1 MSGGDKDHPDLAT
14 QADDVSNSNSHG
26 GSQSSPL
33 NKIASSRS
41 SEMAAAA
48 APAAASSKPQ
58 ELTLSYLCEQNQS
71 KLGLGFDEKGKEAIF
86 SAEANS
92 NGGSPSSPLNKIDSL
107 KDSNMA
113 AGTVEKPPQ
122 ELTLSYLCDNNQPK
136 LGLGFGEKGKEV
148 VFSKGGCSD
157 RHQEKWVERDFLNLS
172 ETEFNSCKRNSHD
185 ADEEAAEGEDEA
197 GMEKKKIKKPK
208 LEGSLNLSLALPDV
222 SLSLP
227 ASNAL
232 LQIGVKA
239 KPVGLVA
246 PASVAPAPS
255 NNNTQTTCSDDFTA
269 PCSLSCSFSHA
280 FSHNPSCSMTR
291 NSTENYRDDPIWCG
305 GEGTNG
311 SVHSRFRPIGD
322 GIVALHSN
330 NEGIN
335 GGFGVLQ
342 GNRVSNKDSC
352 NNDSVCRATSSDN
365 ISFYPSVLPARPR
378 MDTYSGDSRK
388 KDSGNLR
395 GLEDGD
401 GGGRGRK
408 QLSRPERIV
417 REIVSESIPV
427 MAQIIQEL
435 TQEMLNSIRD
445 YVKDLVSVADKREE
459 LVTLQNRLN
468 RRSDLTKES
477 LLKCQRNQLEILVA
491 VRMGLVSFMTG
502 KLRLATTELIEMFLF
517 VRCRNVNCKSILPV
531 EDCDCKFCSADNGF
545 CSSCMCAVCMK
556 FDCASNTCSWVGC
569 DVCSHWCHAAC
580 GVQKNLVR
588 PGPSLKGPPGTSE
601 IQFHCIACNHAS
613 EMFGFV
619 KDVFTCCAKDWGFET
634 LLKELDCVRKIF
646 RGSDDFKGKE
656 LHTKADGLISKL
668 ESKLISPSDACH
680 IILKFFNYADRLL
693 GFPAGPSVKE
703 MMPRNTESSIRKE
716 SATPIPQ
723 YGSLPPRYAVYNNNN
738 NSNDDTNNSVSGSST
753 GRLGNEQLKTALL
766 MGDMKMEDSYRLSAR
781 KDAIESLE
789 SIVRM
794 KEAESRM
801 FQSKADEARREAD
814 GLRRIIQ
821 FRTEKFED
829 EYAHKLSRLCL
840 QDTEERRR
848 KKLDE
853 LKKLESS
860 QCEYHSMKLRMQ
872 AEIAGLLKRME
883 ATKQQWV

>member
-1 MSGGDKDHPDLAT
+1 M
-14 QADDVSNSNSHG
+14 
-26 GSQSSPL
+26 
-33 NKIASSRS
+33 
-41 SEMAAAA
+41 
-48 APAAASSKPQ
+48 
-58 ELTLSYLCEQNQS
+58 
-71 KLGLGFDEKGKEAIF
+71 
-86 SAEANS
+86 
-92 NGGSPSSPLNKIDSL
+92 
-107 KDSNMA
+107 
-113 AGTVEKPPQ
+113 
-122 ELTLSYLCDNNQPK
+122 CDNNQPK
-136 LGLGFGEKGKEV
+136 LGLGFGQKGKEV
-148 VFSKGGCSD
+148 VFSADGCSD
-157 RHQEKWVERDFLNLS
+157 LHQEKWVERDFLNLS
-172 ETEFNSCKRNSHD
+172 ETKSNSSSKRNSRDED
-185 ADEEAAEGEDEA
+185 AEEEEE
-197 GMEKKKIKKPK
+197 EKKKPK

-222 SLSLP
+222 SLSLTAAA

-232 LQIGVKA
+232 QT
-239 KPVGLVA
+239 
-246 PASVAPAPS
+246 PS
-255 NNNTQTTCSDDFTA
+255 FNNTQTTCSDDFTA
-269 PCSLSCSFSHA
+269 PYSLSCSFSHA

-291 NSTENYRDDPIWCG
+291 NSTENYDYSVGRDDPIWCG

-311 SVHSRFRPIGD
+311 SVHSRFRPIGE
-322 GIVALHSN
+322 GILALHN
-330 NEGIN
+330 N
-335 GGFGVLQ
+335 
-342 GNRVSNKDSC
+342 
-352 NNDSVCRATSSDN
+352 NNVGRATSSDN
-365 ISFYPSVLPARPR
+365 ISFFPSELPARPR
-378 MDTYSGDSRK
+378 MDTYPADFRK
-388 KDSGNLR
+388 KESENMR

-401 GGGRGRK
+401 G
-408 QLSRPERIV
+408 ERIV
-417 REIVSESIPV
+417 REIVSESVPV

-435 TQEMLNSIRD
+435 TQEMLNSIKD
-445 YVKDLVSVADKREE
+445 YVKSLVSMADKKEE
-459 LVTLQNRLN
+459 LISLQSRLG

-477 LLKCQRNQLEILVA
+477 LLKCQKDQLEILVA
-491 VRMGLVSFMTG
+491 VKMGLGSSVSG
-502 KLRLATTELIEMFLF
+502 KVRLATTELIEMFLY

-531 EDCDCKFCSADNGF
+531 EDCECKFCSANNGF
-545 CSSCMCAVCMK
+545 CSSCMCPVCMK

-580 GVQKNLVR
+580 GIQKNLIR
-588 PGPSLKGPPGTSE
+588 PGPSLKGPPGTNE

-646 RGSDDFKGKE
+646 KGSDDFKGKE

-680 IILKFFNYADRLL
+680 IILKFFD
-693 GFPAGPSVKE
+693 F
-703 MMPRNTESSIRKE
+703 
-716 SATPIPQ
+716 
-723 YGSLPPRYAVYNNNN
+723 YNNNN

-766 MGDMKMEDSYRLSAR
+766 MGDLKMEDEYRLSAR